1 MNQGF
6 HYIYKYLVHTCI
18 IILFWQVTCKCIH
31 AGLKVITG
39 NDVKFCSYLISTVNL
54 LYLVISMH
62 VVLNSFTRLIIT
74 VINSNLREK
83 RDWGK
88 KSWGY
93 MSNNLRTFMCLKK
106 CSNNKLVLARVWKYS
121 HMCTLSIC

>member
-1 MNQGF
+1 M
-6 HYIYKYLVHTCI
+6 YT
-18 IILFWQVTCKCIH
+18 
-31 AGLKVITG
+31 GLKVITV

-83 RDWGK
+83 RDK
-88 KSWGY
+88 
-93 MSNNLRTFMCLKK
+93 F
-106 CSNNKLVLARVWKYS
+106 
-121 HMCTLSIC
+121 